1 MTNSEKTVSTEM
13 HDRILDFVAYVLTST
28 RALSKEPHTYGPM
41 RMVDTLEK
49 AITLLAEA
57 GVEDP
62 SIEEAMNIIRE
73 NRWRVTS
80 DPEAFANAVDEA
92 IEPSKT
98 ASLCERAG

>member
-1 MTNSEKTVSTEM
+1 MTNTEKTVTTEM
-13 HDRILDFVAYVLTST
+13 HDRILDFVAYVSTST
-28 RALSKEPHTYGPM
+28 RALYKEPHTYGPM

-57 GVEDP
+57 GVEHP

-80 DPEAFANAVDEA
+80 DPEAFANTVDEA
-92 IEPSKT
+92 ILRLVRLT
-98 ASLCERAG
+98 V